1 MSIGHAG
8 AVTLPQN
15 LQADYHRAIRLE
27 WITVIYLVS
36 VAVVMYLASGNSQA
50 MEAAWIEDVVSIFP
64 AIAFLIASKIHQKPA
79 TDRFPY
85 GFQKAFTVAFVGAA
99 IALLVLGLYAL
110 STSIIALVKAEH
122 PSIGTFSLFGKEYW
136 LGWLML
142 AALMYSCLPAIILG
156 RMKLPLA
163 KRLHEKVLYVD
174 SHAQKAD
181 WLTATGGMI
190 GVIGIGFGIWWLD
203 AVVAIAISSSI
214 VYDGI
219 TRTRDSMK
227 DLLEEIPTTTD
238 NKKIHHLVD
247 EVIRTS
253 LQCEWVSDV
262 RVRLRESG
270 MVFVGEVLVVPKHSD
285 HLIERA
291 ATLRNK
297 LIALDWKISDVVIS
311 PVPNFSQLQNGES
324 ANDRTES
331 ADN

>member
-1 MSIGHAG
+1 MAIGHA
-8 AVTLPQN
+8 VTITPPPA
-15 LQADYHRAIRLE
+15 LQGDYRRAIRME
-27 WITVIYLVS
+27 WITVVYLIS

-64 AIAFLIASKIHQKPA
+64 AVAFLLASKIHQKPA

-110 STSIIALVKAEH
+110 VTSFAALIKAEH
-122 PSIGTFSLFGKEYW
+122 PSIGTFTLFGKEYW

-142 AALMYSCLPAIILG
+142 AALLYSCIPAIILG
-156 RMKLPLA
+156 RLKLPLA
-163 KRLHEKVLYVD
+163 KRLHEKVLFVD

-181 WLTATGGMI
+181 WLTAAGGMV

-238 NKKIHHLVD
+238 NKKIHPLVE
-247 EVIRTS
+247 EVVSACLR
-253 LQCEWVSDV
+253 CDWVSDV

-270 MVFVGEVLVVPKHSD
+270 MVFVGDVLVIPKHHD
-285 HLIERA
+285 NLIHN
-291 ATLRNK
+291 TTNLREQ
-297 LIALDWKISDVVIS
+297 LVALDWKISDIVIS
-311 PVPNFSQLQNGES
+311 PVSNFAQLHGDGNQRQEAKKKG
-324 ANDRTES
+324 
-331 ADN
+331 

>member
-1 MSIGHAG
+1 MSIGHAV
-8 AVTLPQN
+8 AVTPPQH
-15 LQADYHRAIRLE
+15 LQADYRRAIRLE
-27 WITVIYLVS
+27 WITVVYLVS
-36 VAVVMYLASGNSQA
+36 VAVIMYLASGNSQA

-64 AIAFLIASKIHQKPA
+64 AIVFLIASKIHQKPA

-110 STSIIALVKAEH
+110 VTSIIALIKAEH
-122 PSIGTFSLFGKEYW
+122 PSIGTFSLFGKDYW

-142 AALMYSCLPAIILG
+142 AALMYSCVPSIILG
-156 RMKLPLA
+156 RLKLPLA

-181 WLTATGGMI
+181 WLTAAGGMV
-190 GVIGIGFGIWWLD
+190 GVIGIGFGVWWLD

-238 NKKIHHLVD
+238 NKKIHPLVD
-247 EVIRTS
+247 EVVSTCLR
-253 LQCEWVSDV
+253 CDWVSDV

-270 MVFVGEVLVVPKHSD
+270 MVFVGDVLIIPKQHDNLIDHS
-285 HLIERA
+285 
-291 ATLRNK
+291 TQLRND
-297 LIALDWKISDVVIS
+297 LMALDWKISDVVVS
-311 PVPNFSQLQNGES
+311 LVRDFSQFQQK
-324 ANDRTES
+324 
-331 ADN
+331 